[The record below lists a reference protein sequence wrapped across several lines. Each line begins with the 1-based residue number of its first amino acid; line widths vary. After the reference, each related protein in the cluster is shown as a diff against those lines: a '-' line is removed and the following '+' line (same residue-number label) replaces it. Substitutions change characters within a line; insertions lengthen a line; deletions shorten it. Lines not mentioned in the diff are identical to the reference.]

1 MYNTVYPT
9 TLEIELST
17 KCNAA
22 CPQCSR
28 NYFGAYTWPT
38 LSRLNLDFETLKSR
52 FPIEFLKSLKK
63 IRLFGTYGDP
73 CMHKEFL
80 DIISWLT
87 EHTSAQIIISTN
99 GGLRSTSWWK
109 KLATIL
115 RPQDKV
121 IFCVDGL
128 EDTNHLYRKNTKFKK
143 IVDNIKSFNRS
154 GGKSLWHFIVF
165 KHNQHQ
171 VKEAEEYSKNIGC
184 EAFAIKKTAR
194 FINKQ
199 HQRIDQ
205 FPVLNKNETVSHWL
219 KLPTIEEYK
228 NDGYKQY
235 SQIIATDNDYK
246 TYLKNVDIKCI
257 AQKHCAV
264 YISAEGYVLP
274 CGWLADRFYGFEAE
288 NHNDRQKLFDMIESS
303 GGFDQINL
311 FKNSLSDIIN
321 GKFFTELEKSWSN
334 DKRLDRCANQCG
346 DQITAY
352 STSAQNLNE
361 IIK

>member
-38 LSRLNLDFETLKSR
+38 LPRLNLDFETLKSR

-128 EDTNHLYRKNTKFKK
+128 
-143 IVDNIKSFNRS
+143 
-154 GGKSLWHFIVF
+154 
-165 KHNQHQ
+165 
-171 VKEAEEYSKNIGC
+171 
-184 EAFAIKKTAR
+184 
-194 FINKQ
+194 
-199 HQRIDQ
+199 
-205 FPVLNKNETVSHWL
+205 
-219 KLPTIEEYK
+219 
-228 NDGYKQY
+228 
-235 SQIIATDNDYK
+235 
-246 TYLKNVDIKCI
+246 
-257 AQKHCAV
+257 
-264 YISAEGYVLP
+264 
-274 CGWLADRFYGFEAE
+274 
-288 NHNDRQKLFDMIESS
+288 
-303 GGFDQINL
+303 
-311 FKNSLSDIIN
+311 
-321 GKFFTELEKSWSN
+321 
-334 DKRLDRCANQCG
+334 
-346 DQITAY
+346 
-352 STSAQNLNE
+352 
-361 IIK
+361 